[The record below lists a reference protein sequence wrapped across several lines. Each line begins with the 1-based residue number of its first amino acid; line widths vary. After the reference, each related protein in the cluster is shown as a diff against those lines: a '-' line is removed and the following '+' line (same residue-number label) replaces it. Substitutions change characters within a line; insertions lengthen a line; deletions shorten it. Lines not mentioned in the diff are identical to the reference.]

1 MYNILVIDDE
11 ESITRMISMALTKY
25 GFNVETTTDS
35 LEGIKKFDKSHFDL
49 VITDILMPGLD
60 GNGVARHIRNSQKR
74 FTPVI
79 GVSGT
84 PWLFEDSD
92 FDAVLPKPSS
102 IKTMVDTVKNI
113 TRSN

>member
-11 ESITRMISMALTKY
+11 ESIVRMISMALTKC

-35 LEGIKKFDKSHFDL
+35 LEGIKEFDKGHFDL

-60 GNGVARHIRNSQKR
+60 GNGVVQHIRNSRKQ

-84 PWLFEDSD
+84 PWLLEDSD
-92 FDAVLPKPSS
+92 FDAVLSKPSS